1 MGADLSSPTSDILCD
16 RVEEA
21 DTVMIE
27 DWYSSA
33 GDIIDAK
40 FGQIFKS
47 LGLGSAF

>member
-1 MGADLSSPTSDILCD
+1 VGADLSSPTSDILCD

-27 DWYSSA
+27 DWSSA